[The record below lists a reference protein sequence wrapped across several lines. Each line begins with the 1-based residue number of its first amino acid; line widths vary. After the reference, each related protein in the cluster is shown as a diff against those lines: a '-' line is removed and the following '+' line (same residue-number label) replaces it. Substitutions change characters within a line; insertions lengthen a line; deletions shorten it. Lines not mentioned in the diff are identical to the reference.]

1 VVGVEPSESVVMFLV
16 VMLVVESGKVRL
28 VVVGCDTPVLRRG
41 NVENEKCKT
50 SPDMDRLR

>member
-1 VVGVEPSESVVMFLV
+1 MVGVEPSESVVMFLV